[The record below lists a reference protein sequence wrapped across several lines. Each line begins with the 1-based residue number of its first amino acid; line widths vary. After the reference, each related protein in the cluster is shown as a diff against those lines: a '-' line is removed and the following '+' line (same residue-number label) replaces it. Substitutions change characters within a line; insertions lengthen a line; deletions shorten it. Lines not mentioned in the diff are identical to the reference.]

1 MKKTL
6 LLALSAAALATPA
19 LHAQIAVKQGG
30 KMDIKIERLTRDF
43 NEAKAKSRTAAADT
57 LVNVIVTCHDA
68 ETVAG
73 NIQTNSAQRFSRP
86 KYRHPDWQRSPP

>member
-1 MKKTL
+1 
-6 LLALSAAALATPA
+6 
-19 LHAQIAVKQGG
+19 
-30 KMDIKIERLTRDF
+30 MDIKIERLTRDF

-73 NIQTNSAQRFSRP
+73 NIQTLTLIHISEPTRRP
-86 KYRHPDWQRSPP
+86 